1 MLRALRVP
9 AIVGVGVPLLS
20 GFRDA
25 SCEGRGAQK
34 GANKDDP
41 LGASKVLRE
50 SFRPPE
56 TGAFVSGRL
65 KVEHH
70 LRPINIVQ
78 EWLSLVPPPGDAIPT
93 VVRAKRQ
100 PDGRIEWLRAFD
112 GKHFVASTWTVA
124 DDGAPIS
131 EEFGPLEFAQ
141 SLEITTAA
149 DVGERAVLCHT
160 SSKLFGSIP
169 FPTAL
174 MGVHCEMDVHRDGAG
189 YDLRVSVLLMSL
201 PLVSYTGALRCHD
214 PGPAGAKGWWQWE
227 PKPWPAKK

>member
-1 MLRALRVP
+1 MRGEVARSQAAPIRSSGAFIIMGQNQWPEGSQAANPETVQPAVGLGATKEAELEKMLRALRVP

-93 VVRAKRQ
+93 VVRAKRGML
-100 PDGRIEWLRAFD
+100 PGRED
-112 GKHFVASTWTVA
+112 
-124 DDGAPIS
+124 
-131 EEFGPLEFAQ
+131 
-141 SLEITTAA
+141 
-149 DVGERAVLCHT
+149 DVGVVP
-160 SSKLFGSIP
+160 GSIVIAEVISSP
-169 FPTAL
+169 RRASMPSRSSTAR
-174 MGVHCEMDVHRDGAG
+174 GQ
-189 YDLRVSVLLMSL
+189 SVQFSS
-201 PLVSYTGALRCHD
+201 VQSS
-214 PGPAGAKGWWQWE
+214 
-227 PKPWPAKK
+227 